1 MTEYP
6 DRYIRE
12 NYARLA
18 KTFREHETK
27 LNEKGHS
34 PLDKLNDTM
43 LSLYECEEV
52 FLNYES
58 FCQWANQKFGNRTKR
73 KTRRC
78 IREKTRNTVG

>member
-1 MTEYP
+1 MKDYP

-18 KTFREHETK
+18 EAFREHETK
-27 LNEKGHS
+27 LNEKGYS

-52 FLNYES
+52 FLNYEE
-58 FCQWANQKFGNRTKR
+58 FCQWANQKFGERTGRR
-73 KTRRC
+73 KRRC
-78 IREKTRNTVG
+78 SKRVQNIDS

>member
-1 MTEYP
+1 MKDYP

-18 KTFREHETK
+18 KAFGEHETK
-27 LNEKGHS
+27 LNEKGYS

-52 FLNYES
+52 FLNYEE
-58 FCQWANQKFGNRTKR
+58 FCQWANQKFGNRTRR
-73 KTRRC
+73 KKRRC
-78 IREKTRNTVG
+78 SKRVQNIDS

>member
-1 MTEYP
+1 MTKYP

-18 KTFREHETK
+18 KAFREHETK

-43 LSLYECEEV
+43 LSLYESEEV
-52 FLNYES
+52 FSNYES
-58 FCQWANQKFGNRTKR
+58 FCQWANQKFGERTKR
-73 KTRRC
+73 KTRR
-78 IREKTRNTVG
+78 TRR

>member
-1 MTEYP
+1 MREYQ

-12 NYARLA
+12 NYAKLA
-18 KTFREHETK
+18 ETFREHETK
-27 LNEKGHS
+27 LNEKGNS

-43 LSLYECEEV
+43 LSLYESEEV

-58 FCQWANQKFGNRTKR
+58 FCRWADQKFGKRTKR

-78 IREKTRNTVG
+78 VREATRNTAG

>member
-1 MTEYP
+1 MTKYP

-18 KTFREHETK
+18 KAFREHETK

-52 FLNYES
+52 FLDYES
-58 FCQWANQKFGNRTKR
+58 FYQWAEQKFGKR
-73 KTRRC
+73 TRRRKRRC
-78 IREKTRNTVG
+78 LKRVQNIDS

>member
-18 KTFREHETK
+18 KAFGEHETK
-27 LNEKGHS
+27 LNEKGYS

-52 FLNYES
+52 FLNYEE
-58 FCQWANQKFGNRTKR
+58 FCQWPNQKFGNRTRR
-73 KTRRC
+73 KKRRC
-78 IREKTRNTVG
+78 SKRVQNIDS